1 MNTDKSDR
9 VRTKIIRRRKVSHDN
24 DNVIIVKN
32 FDKDAIN
39 QLLEDKEMKVGEV
52 VLVNGKPAI
61 IKKRKMITDLNLP
74 GESDIPLQRSRLS
87 PVRIRKL
94 SSSDLSSGIRFRRR
108 KVQTSPQVVRKR
120 RLHNFHAV

>member
-1 MNTDKSDR
+1 MNTVKSDNR
-9 VRTKIIRRRKVSHDN
+9 ARTKIIRRRKVTHDN

-61 IKKRKMITDLNLP
+61 IKKRKMV
-74 GESDIPLQRSRLS
+74 SDINLASDSDMSPQRLRL
-87 PVRIRKL
+87 PAVRIRKP
-94 SSSDLSSGIRFRRR
+94 SSSDTGIRFRRR
-108 KVQTSPQVVRKR
+108 KVQRLPKNVVRKR
-120 RLHNFHAV
+120 RLHNFYAI